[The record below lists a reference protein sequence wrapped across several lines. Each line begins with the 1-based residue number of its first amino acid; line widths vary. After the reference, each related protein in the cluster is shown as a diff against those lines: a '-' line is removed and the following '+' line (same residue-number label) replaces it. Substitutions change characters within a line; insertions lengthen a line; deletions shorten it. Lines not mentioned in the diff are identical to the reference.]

1 MIVQAII
8 RAASTYLRTGGTHRK
23 EEQTM
28 TEATTRAGDVRDFDG
43 VTIPAPGTFD
53 LDPAHTRIGFSARHM
68 MVSKVRGRFGEF
80 TGSITVADDPFQ
92 STAEAVIKTASIDTS
107 NGQRDGHLTSGDF
120 LNVEK
125 YPDIT
130 FRSTRVTG
138 RQGHVFTVLGDLTI
152 KDVTKEVE
160 LTLDL
165 EGVGN
170 SPWGKQVMGFSLS
183 TEINREDFGMNY
195 NVALEGGG
203 VLVGKT
209 VKIEIEGEAVRRD

>member
-1 MIVQAII
+1 
-8 RAASTYLRTGGTHRK
+8 
-23 EEQTM
+23 M
-28 TEATTRAGDVRDFDG
+28 TEATTRTADVRDFDG
-43 VTIPAPGTFD
+43 VTIPTAGTFD

-80 TGSITVADDPFQ
+80 TGSLTVADDPFQ
-92 STAEAVIKTASIDTS
+92 STAEAVIKTASLDTG
-107 NGQRDGHLTSGDF
+107 NADRDGHLSGGDF

-125 YPDIT
+125 FPEIT
-130 FRSTRVTG
+130 FRTTRVTG

-152 KDVTKEVE
+152 KDVTREVE

-170 SPWGKQVMGFSLS
+170 SPWGKQVMGFTLS
-183 TEINREDFGMNY
+183 TEINREDYGMTW
-195 NVALEGGG
+195 NVAVEGGG

-209 VKIEIEGEAVRRD
+209 VKIEIEGEAVRRDEA

>member
-1 MIVQAII
+1 
-8 RAASTYLRTGGTHRK
+8 
-23 EEQTM
+23 M
-28 TEATTRAGDVRDFDG
+28 TETTTGPAGVRDFDG

-92 STAEAVIKTASIDTS
+92 STAEAVIKTASLDTG
-107 NGQRDGHLTSGDF
+107 NADREAHLIGDDF

-125 YPDIT
+125 FPELT

-138 RQGHVFTVLGDLTI
+138 RQGHRFTVIGDLTI
-152 KDVTKEVE
+152 KDITREVE

-170 SPWGKQVMGFSLS
+170 SPWGKQVMGFTLS
-183 TEINREDFGMNY
+183 TEINREDFGMTW
-195 NVALEGGG
+195 NVAVEGGG
-203 VLVGKT
+203 VLVSKT

>member
-1 MIVQAII
+1 
-8 RAASTYLRTGGTHRK
+8 
-23 EEQTM
+23 M
-28 TEATTRAGDVRDFDG
+28 TEATTSAADLRDFDG

-80 TGSITVADDPFQ
+80 TGSITIADDPFQ
-92 STAEAVIKTASIDTS
+92 SAADAVIKTASMDTG
-107 NGQRDGHLTSGDF
+107 NADRDGHLTGDDF

-125 YPDIT
+125 FPEIT
-130 FRSTRVTG
+130 FGSTRVTG
-138 RQGHVFTVLGDLTI
+138 RQGHVFTVLGNLTI
-152 KDVTKEVE
+152 KDVTREVE

-183 TEINREDFGMNY
+183 TEINREDFGMTW
-195 NVALEGGG
+195 NVAVEGGG

>member
-1 MIVQAII
+1 MIVAAII
-8 RAASTYLRTGGTHRK
+8 HAAITPSNPAARTERK
-23 EEQTM
+23 TQTM
-28 TEATTRAGDVRDFDG
+28 TEATTGAADVRDLDG

-92 STAEAVIKTASIDTS
+92 STAEAVIKTASIDTG
-107 NGQRDGHLTSGDF
+107 NADREAHLTGGDF
-120 LNVEK
+120 LNAEK
-125 YPDIT
+125 FPEIT

-138 RQGHVFTVLGDLTI
+138 RQGHRFTVLGDLTI
-152 KDVTKEVE
+152 KDVTREVE

-183 TEINREDFGMNY
+183 TEINREDFGMTW
-195 NVALEGGG
+195 NVAVEGGG
-203 VLVGKT
+203 VLVGKA

>member
-1 MIVQAII
+1 MQLSTPQALTPEEP
-8 RAASTYLRTGGTHRK
+8 AARTERK
-23 EEQTM
+23 TKTM
-28 TEATTRAGDVRDFDG
+28 SEATTRAADVRDLND
-43 VTIPAPGTFD
+43 VPIPAPGTFD

-68 MVSKVRGRFGEF
+68 MVSKVRGRCGEF
-80 TGSITVADDPFQ
+80 TGSITVADAPFQ
-92 STAEAVIKTASIDTS
+92 STAEAVIKTASMDTG
-107 NGQRDGHLTSGDF
+107 NADRDAHLTGDDF

-125 YPDIT
+125 FPEIT

-138 RQGHVFTVLGDLTI
+138 RQGHVFTVLGDLSI
-152 KDVTKEVE
+152 KDVTREVE

-183 TEINREDFGMNY
+183 TEINREDFGMTW
-195 NVALEGGG
+195 NVAVEGGG